1 MKIYLIGMPGCG
13 KSSLGKKLA
22 QKLNYEFIDMDSY
35 IEKNA
40 CMFIDEIFE
49 SYGEDYFRALEKN
62 TLDDFLKTKM
72 WSVFNSINI
81 YLNGELVLSGV
92 DVYTVSLNSKYDIY
106 KSYVVITAQENFSEL
121 SIYLSF

>member
-1 MKIYLIGMPGCG
+1 M
-13 KSSLGKKLA
+13 
-22 QKLNYEFIDMDSY
+22 
-35 IEKNA
+35 
-40 CMFIDEIFE
+40 
-49 SYGEDYFRALEKN
+49 

-72 WSVFNSINI
+72 LSVFNGINI

-92 DVYTVSLNSKYDIY
+92 DVYTITLNSRYDIY

>member
-1 MKIYLIGMPGCG
+1 M
-13 KSSLGKKLA
+13 
-22 QKLNYEFIDMDSY
+22 
-35 IEKNA
+35 
-40 CMFIDEIFE
+40 
-49 SYGEDYFRALEKN
+49 

-72 WSVFNSINI
+72 LSVFNSINI

-92 DVYTVSLNSKYDIY
+92 DVYTITLNSKYDIY

>member
-1 MKIYLIGMPGCG
+1 M
-13 KSSLGKKLA
+13 
-22 QKLNYEFIDMDSY
+22 
-35 IEKNA
+35 
-40 CMFIDEIFE
+40 
-49 SYGEDYFRALEKN
+49 

-72 WSVFNSINI
+72 LSVFNGINI

-92 DVYTVSLNSKYDIY
+92 DVYTISLNSKYDIY

>member
-1 MKIYLIGMPGCG
+1 M
-13 KSSLGKKLA
+13 
-22 QKLNYEFIDMDSY
+22 
-35 IEKNA
+35 
-40 CMFIDEIFE
+40 
-49 SYGEDYFRALEKN
+49 

-72 WSVFNSINI
+72 LSVFNDINI

-92 DVYTVSLNSKYDIY
+92 DVYTVTLNSKYDIY

>member
-1 MKIYLIGMPGCG
+1 M
-13 KSSLGKKLA
+13 
-22 QKLNYEFIDMDSY
+22 
-35 IEKNA
+35 
-40 CMFIDEIFE
+40 
-49 SYGEDYFRALEKN
+49 

-72 WSVFNSINI
+72 LSVFNCINI

-92 DVYTVSLNSKYDIY
+92 DVYTITMNSKYDIY

>member
-1 MKIYLIGMPGCG
+1 M
-13 KSSLGKKLA
+13 
-22 QKLNYEFIDMDSY
+22 
-35 IEKNA
+35 
-40 CMFIDEIFE
+40 
-49 SYGEDYFRALEKN
+49 

-72 WSVFNSINI
+72 LSVFSSINI

-106 KSYVVITAQENFSEL
+106 KSYVVITAQENYSEL

>member
-1 MKIYLIGMPGCG
+1 M
-13 KSSLGKKLA
+13 
-22 QKLNYEFIDMDSY
+22 
-35 IEKNA
+35 
-40 CMFIDEIFE
+40 
-49 SYGEDYFRALEKN
+49 

-72 WSVFNSINI
+72 LSVFNGINI

-92 DVYTVSLNSKYDIY
+92 DVYTITLNSKYDIY

>member
-1 MKIYLIGMPGCG
+1 MGYQIIM
-13 KSSLGKKLA
+13 
-22 QKLNYEFIDMDSY
+22 
-35 IEKNA
+35 
-40 CMFIDEIFE
+40 
-49 SYGEDYFRALEKN
+49 

-72 WSVFNSINI
+72 LSVFNDINI

>member
-1 MKIYLIGMPGCG
+1 M
-13 KSSLGKKLA
+13 
-22 QKLNYEFIDMDSY
+22 
-35 IEKNA
+35 
-40 CMFIDEIFE
+40 
-49 SYGEDYFRALEKN
+49 

-72 WSVFNSINI
+72 LSVFNGINI

>member
-1 MKIYLIGMPGCG
+1 M
-13 KSSLGKKLA
+13 
-22 QKLNYEFIDMDSY
+22 
-35 IEKNA
+35 
-40 CMFIDEIFE
+40 
-49 SYGEDYFRALEKN
+49 

-72 WSVFNSINI
+72 LSVFNDINI

-92 DVYTVSLNSKYDIY
+92 DVYTITLNSKYDIY

>member
-1 MKIYLIGMPGCG
+1 M
-13 KSSLGKKLA
+13 
-22 QKLNYEFIDMDSY
+22 
-35 IEKNA
+35 
-40 CMFIDEIFE
+40 
-49 SYGEDYFRALEKN
+49 

-72 WSVFNSINI
+72 LSVFNSINI

-121 SIYLSF
+121 SIFLSF

>member
-1 MKIYLIGMPGCG
+1 M
-13 KSSLGKKLA
+13 
-22 QKLNYEFIDMDSY
+22 
-35 IEKNA
+35 
-40 CMFIDEIFE
+40 
-49 SYGEDYFRALEKN
+49 

-72 WSVFNSINI
+72 LSVFNGIDI

-92 DVYTVSLNSKYDIY
+92 DVYTITLNSKYDIY

>member
-1 MKIYLIGMPGCG
+1 M
-13 KSSLGKKLA
+13 
-22 QKLNYEFIDMDSY
+22 
-35 IEKNA
+35 
-40 CMFIDEIFE
+40 
-49 SYGEDYFRALEKN
+49 

-72 WSVFNSINI
+72 LSVFNDINI

-106 KSYVVITAQENFSEL
+106 KSYVVITTQENFSEL